1 MSDTQG
7 GNNMKKLLKVLP
19 VMFVLSLVLTNVFA
33 LDPNAN
39 LQTGT
44 ASTVVKILTGNIW
57 STISVVIYTLA
68 IGAVVV
74 AGLRYMFASADQKA
88 DIKKSTGILIIGAIL
103 VFGATFVLNLVKGIL
118 TDVTTGTNVTAQQ
131 VIEVIEEVA

>member
-1 MSDTQG
+1 MSNTQG

-33 LDPNAN
+33 LANVTMPAGNASN
-39 LQTGT
+39 
-44 ASTVVKILTGNIW
+44 TVNTLTGNIW
-57 STISVVIYTLA
+57 ATVSVVIYVLA
-68 IGAVVV
+68 IAAIVI

-103 VFGATFVLNLVKGIL
+103 VFGATLVLNLVKGTVVDI
-118 TDVTTGTNVTAQQ
+118 TNGATTAQQ

>member
-1 MSDTQG
+1 
-7 GNNMKKLLKVLP
+7 MKKLLKVLP

-33 LDPNAN
+33 LANVTMPAGNASN
-39 LQTGT
+39 
-44 ASTVVKILTGNIW
+44 TVNVLTGNIW
-57 STISVVIYTLA
+57 ATVSVVIYVLA
-68 IGAVVV
+68 IAAIVI

-103 VFGATFVLNLVKGIL
+103 VFGATLVLNLVKGTVVDL
-118 TDVTTGTNVTAQQ
+118 TNGVTAQQ

>member
-33 LDPNAN
+33 INIDNSL
-39 LQTGT
+39 LHGGT
-44 ASTVVKILTGNIW
+44 PSDTVKGLAQNVW
-57 STISVVIYTLA
+57 STISVVCYILA
-68 IGAVVV
+68 IAAVVF

-88 DIKKSTGILIIGAIL
+88 DIKKSIGILIIGAVL
-103 VFGATFVLNLVKGIL
+103 VFGAGVII
-118 TDVTTGTNVTAQQ
+118 Q
-131 VIEVIEEVA
+131 VINNISSETITAIAELIKVA

>member
-33 LDPNAN
+33 INTDVNVP
-39 LQTGT
+39 TGNP
-44 ASTVVKILTGNIW
+44 SSVVSKLTGNIW
-57 STISVVIYTLA
+57 ETLQVVIYVVALGA
-68 IGAVVV
+68 IVF

-88 DIKKSTGILIIGAIL
+88 DIKKSTGILIVGALL
-103 VFGATFVLNLVKGIL
+103 VFGANLILGIVGGIAN
-118 TDVTTGTNVTAQQ
+118 DVTKGVTAQQ

>member
-19 VMFVLSLVLTNVFA
+19 VMFVLSLILTNVFA
-33 LDPNAN
+33 LDSNAGVP
-39 LQTGT
+39 TGT
-44 ASTVVKILTGNIW
+44 ASGVVSLLTGNIW

-118 TDVTTGTNVTAQQ
+118 LDVTAGTNVTAQQ